1 MGKEIDLMRNYP
13 RTKRDPEA
21 RAASKTEEDRII
33 ARKFDKDFFDG
44 DRRYGYGGY
53 SYNPRFWQPV
63 IPDFISHYSLDQSSS
78 ILDIGSGKGFMLHDF
93 MEAIPGIK
101 VRGIDISPYAIEN
114 SLEDV
119 KPFQQ
124 VGDAKKLPFEDNS
137 FDLAISIVTLHNLEI
152 EECGQSLREIERVS
166 RNAFITLDA
175 YSNEEE
181 KAAMEAWNLT
191 ALTVMHVDDWRDF
204 FAQNGYKGDYYWFMP

>member
-1 MGKEIDLMRNYP
+1 
-13 RTKRDPEA
+13 
-21 RAASKTEEDRII
+21 
-33 ARKFDKDFFDG
+33 
-44 DRRYGYGGY
+44 
-53 SYNPRFWQPV
+53 
-63 IPDFISHYSLDQSSS
+63 
-78 ILDIGSGKGFMLHDF
+78 MLHDF

-114 SLEDV
+114 SLEDL

-137 FDLAISIVTLHNLEI
+137 FDLAVSIVTLHNLEI
-152 EECGQSLREIERVS
+152 EECGQSLKEIERVS

-191 ALTVMHVDDWRDF
+191 ALTVMHVDEWRDF
-204 FAQNGYKGDYYWFMP
+204 FAKNGYTGDYYWFMP